1 MISIEPANK
10 ADLKCIYN
18 VETEAF
24 GSHGYPAF
32 FIRQAFDCWSNGLL
46 VAKDKDKDKVQVLG
60 YVLQVPSSQSLGD
73 AWVLSLA
80 VSKHAQG
87 KGLGK
92 KLLETAIENAK
103 GYKRL
108 LLTVCPKNTGAYTL
122 YQSYGFY
129 LVEEEQDYFDIGE
142 DRLVLALDIVE

>member
-1 MISIEPANK
+1 MVLVKTAEKI
-10 ADLKCIYN
+10 DLKTIYEI
-18 VETEAF
+18 ETEVF
-24 GSHGYPAF
+24 GSHGYPSF

-46 VAKDKDKDKVQVLG
+46 VAKDQDKVLG
-60 YVLQVPSSQSLGD
+60 YALQVPSSQSLGD

-80 VSKHAQG
+80 VSEQAQG

-103 GYKRL
+103 DYKRL
-108 LLTVCPKNTGAYTL
+108 LLTVCPKNTGAYAL
-122 YQSYGFY
+122 YKSYGFY
-129 LVEEEQDYFDIGE
+129 LLEEEQDYFDIGE

>member
-1 MISIEPANK
+1 MVSIK
-10 ADLKCIYN
+10 AAEKVDLKKIYEI
-18 VETEAF
+18 ETEAF
-24 GSHGYPAF
+24 GSHGYPSF

-46 VAKDKDKDKVQVLG
+46 VAKKSGEVAG
-60 YVLQVPSSQSLGD
+60 YVLQVPSSAIKGD

-80 VSKHAQG
+80 VSKSAQG
-87 KGLGK
+87 CGLGK

-103 GYKRL
+103 DYKRL
-108 LLTVCPKNTGAYTL
+108 LLTVCPKNTGAYAL

-142 DRLVLALDIVE
+142 DRFVLALDITE

>member
-1 MISIEPANK
+1 MVSIVQATK

-32 FIRQAFDCWSNGLL
+32 FIRQAFDCWANGLL
-46 VAKDKDKDKVQVLG
+46 VAKNEDQIFG
-60 YVLQVPSSQSLGD
+60 YVLQVPSSNHQGD

-80 VSKHAQG
+80 VSKQAQG

-92 KLLETAIENAK
+92 KLLETAIKNAK

-108 LLTVCPKNTGAYTL
+108 LLTVCPKNTGAYAL

-142 DRLVLALDIVE
+142 HRLVLALDIAE

>member
-1 MISIEPANK
+1 MIGIK
-10 ADLKCIYN
+10 AAEKNDLKKIYEI
-18 VETEAF
+18 ETEAF
-24 GSHGYPAF
+24 GSHGYPSF

-46 VAKDKDKDKVQVLG
+46 VAKDKAQVFG
-60 YVLQVPSSQSLGD
+60 YVLQVPSSQSIGD

-80 VSKHAQG
+80 VSKQAQG

-92 KLLETAIENAK
+92 KLLETAIKNAK
-103 GYKRL
+103 EYKRL
-108 LLTVCPKNTGAYTL
+108 LLTVCPKNTGAYAL

>member
-1 MISIEPANK
+1 MVSVRAAEKI
-10 ADLKCIYN
+10 DLKKVYEI
-18 VETEAF
+18 ETEAF
-24 GSHGYPAF
+24 GTHGYPSF
-32 FIRQAFDCWSNGLL
+32 FIRQAFDCWSDGLL
-46 VAKDKDKDKVQVLG
+46 VAKKAGEVAG
-60 YVLQVPSSQSLGD
+60 YVLQVPSSATKGD

-80 VSKHAQG
+80 VSKSAQG
-87 KGLGK
+87 CGLGK

-103 GYKRL
+103 QYKRL

-142 DRLVLALDIVE
+142 DRLVLALDMVE

>member
-1 MISIEPANK
+1 MVSVKVAEKI
-10 ADLKCIYN
+10 DLTRIYEI
-18 VETEAF
+18 ETEVF
-24 GSHGYPAF
+24 GSHGYPSF

-46 VAKDKDKDKVQVLG
+46 VAKDQDQVLG
-60 YVLQVPSSQSLGD
+60 YALQVPSSQSLGD

-80 VSKHAQG
+80 VSKQAQG

-103 GYKRL
+103 DYKRL
-108 LLTVCPKNTGAYTL
+108 LLTVCPKNTGAYAL

-129 LVEEEQDYFDIGE
+129 LVEEESDYFDIGE